1 MVLEKKEE
9 IHMKKIL
16 TIILLVGAIILLVWQ
31 QQQKNTLEAFAA
43 DFSIKNINQIEQIY
57 FADRYGNELTLN
69 KAADGWLVNNK
80 HIARKGALETLF
92 STLDKMK
99 VKHPVSESMHNSVI
113 KTLASEG
120 VKVELYR
127 QNKKLYKTFYIGG
140 ETADFLGTY
149 MMIEGAKKAY
159 VIHIPGFNGFLTP
172 RFNIDGRKI
181 SSDLWRSRKIFIES
195 KIDSI
200 KLQFHKSPNSNFTL
214 DVVNCNIHYG
224 NNQKQQIDSTS
235 CIDYLKHIQQ
245 VNCEGYANDLNKKDS
260 LIASPAIHTLTVYYN
275 NGIEETLNTYN
286 KKPKRKEYQD
296 AEGNPLKHDVDR
308 LYAFDGNDMLLI
320 QYYTFNPILQPV
332 FAVEK

>member
-1 MVLEKKEE
+1 
-9 IHMKKIL
+9 MKKTL
-16 TIILLVGAIILLVWQ
+16 TIILLVGAIILLIWK
-31 QQQKNTLEAFAA
+31 QQKNTLDTVAA
-43 DFSIKNINQIEQIY
+43 DFSIKKINQLEQIY

-69 KAADGWLVNNK
+69 KVADDWLVNNK
-80 HIARKGALETLF
+80 HVARKGALETLF

-99 VKHPVSESMHNSVI
+99 VKHPVSKKMHNSVI

-120 VKVELYR
+120 VKVELYT

-149 MMIEGAKKAY
+149 MIMEGAKKAY

-181 SSDLWRSRKIFIES
+181 SSDLWRSRKIFKES

-200 KLQFHKSPNSNFTL
+200 QLQYHEAPNRNFTL
-214 DVVNCNIHYG
+214 DAVNCNIVYG
-224 NNQKQQIDSTS
+224 KSQKQQIDSTS
-235 CIDYLKHIQQ
+235 CADYLKHIQQ
-245 VNCEGYANDLNKKDS
+245 VNCEGFANDLNKKDS
-260 LIASPAIHTLTVYYN
+260 LLASQAFHTLTIYYN
-275 NGIEETLNTYN
+275 NGTEETLNTYH

-296 AEGNPLKHDVDR
+296 IEGNPLKHDLDR
-308 LYAFDGNDMLLI
+308 LYSFDGEDMLLI